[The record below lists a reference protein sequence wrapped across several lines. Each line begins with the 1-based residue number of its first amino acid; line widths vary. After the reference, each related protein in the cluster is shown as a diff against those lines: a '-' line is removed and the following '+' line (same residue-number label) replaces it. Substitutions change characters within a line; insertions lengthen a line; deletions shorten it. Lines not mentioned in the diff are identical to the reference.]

1 MFGRPFLLRCGVK
14 PSLRVQWVHI
24 ARTIAEVRDYQSRM
38 VQRGGKTMGFVPTMG
53 ALHPGHISL
62 VTQAKK
68 ENDIVASSIFVNPTQ
83 FSVGE
88 DLDKYP
94 RKFDADLAML
104 TAAGVDM
111 VFAPITTE
119 IYPPEER
126 LCHVEP
132 SAFGSIYEGMSNNI
146 SNEILFRFLTLLV
159 LLHHCI
165 FMI

>member
-1 MFGRPFLLRCGVK
+1 MLLRRPLLQCGEGN
-14 PSLRVQWVHI
+14 RRRWIHI

-83 FSVGE
+83 FSAGE
-88 DLDKYP
+88 DMDKYP
-94 RKFDADLAML
+94 RTFNADLAML

-132 SAFGSIYEGMSNNI
+132 AAFGSIYEGTS
-146 SNEILFRFLTLLV
+146 SHILTFFHHSHSLLAC
-159 LLHHCI
+159 LS
-165 FMI
+165 FP